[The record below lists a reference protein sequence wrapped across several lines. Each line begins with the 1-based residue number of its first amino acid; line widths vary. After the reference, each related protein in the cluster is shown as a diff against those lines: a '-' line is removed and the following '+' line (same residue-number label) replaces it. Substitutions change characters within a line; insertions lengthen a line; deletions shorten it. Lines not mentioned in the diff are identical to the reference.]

1 VPIRRFSVDP
11 LDLDLT
17 LAPFRHGR
25 DDPSLR
31 LGPDGAWRATRTAA
45 GPATLH
51 LRVVGNQ
58 VEAEAWGPGA
68 ELALDAAPDLV
79 GAGDRPED
87 LASGHPVLDH
97 LVRELVGLRI
107 GRTGAVVHAVVDA
120 VLQQQVSAFEADRSH
135 LQLATALGEP
145 APGPAGLLVPPDPSA
160 LATLPPWSFHLL
172 GVERRRSDV
181 VRRVC
186 ARAGRLDGLD
196 RAPTELVTARLLDI
210 GGVGPWAA
218 AVAVATALGDPDV
231 VPLGDPDLPRLVGW
245 ALAGEADAD
254 DERMLALLAPW
265 SGQRGRVVRLI
276 RAGGVTPPRRST
288 TTPRGAD
295 RR

>member
-1 VPIRRFSVDP
+1 
-11 LDLDLT
+11 
-17 LAPFRHGR
+17 
-25 DDPSLR
+25 
-31 LGPDGAWRATRTAA
+31 
-45 GPATLH
+45 
-51 LRVVGNQ
+51 
-58 VEAEAWGPGA
+58 
-68 ELALDAAPDLV
+68 
-79 GAGDRPED
+79 
-87 LASGHPVLDH
+87 
-97 LVRELVGLRI
+97 
-107 GRTGAVVHAVVDA
+107 
-120 VLQQQVSAFEADRSH
+120 
-135 LQLATALGEP
+135 
-145 APGPAGLLVPPDPSA
+145 
-160 LATLPPWSFHLL
+160 
-172 GVERRRSDV
+172 VERRRSDV

-276 RAGGVTPPRRST
+276 RAGGRDPTAPVDHHAPGGRST
-288 TTPRGAD
+288 LTAGGVSPWWRPRWA
-295 RR
+295 